1 MAGPA
6 ERRHSYPNLPGTP
19 EGGRLVGEDQTVSRR
34 RRSGS
39 PELGVRRQSSAWTA
53 GPMDPE
59 AGPDRML
66 AQCSERLLFWQTTAE
81 VTLRMTQ
88 TASQVPGCQAS
99 EPSVTVRQNRFGGQ
113 ADSDGMLSPTDVAAA
128 PLQMITV
135 AIV

>member
-1 MAGPA
+1 MLPAGPRPEFRVAGPA

-53 GPMDPE
+53 GWMDPE

-66 AQCSERLLFWQTTAE
+66 AQCSERLLFWQTTSE

-88 TASQVPGCQAS
+88 TASQVS
-99 EPSVTVRQNRFGGQ
+99 ELSVTARQNRLGGK
-113 ADSDGMLSPTDVAAA
+113 ADSDGMLSPN
-128 PLQMITV
+128 LSI
-135 AIV
+135 